1 MKLRQ
6 WLPVFAL
13 SLFASIESKA
23 AFNLSILNANDLN
36 GALPDDVAAEAV
48 KTFGI
53 YFAHRPY
60 DGATSMFNTNALDF
74 KVEVTLMKIGD
85 GIFNALEAN
94 NLSSTESSSTT
105 AMPMA
110 KIHIR
115 KPLSPAADMGLSGIF
130 YQGQYAIGTD
140 IKFELENPEEG
151 INTALRI
158 GYSYASA
165 EAMYLDSVHVIS
177 PEFVLSRKIDSCEP
191 YIGFGARVI
200 TGTVAVPFSL
210 PPLED
215 FTVSKS
221 GVGYTAYAYTGV
233 TFQILGP
240 KGFRLGMEGHYDI
253 SGFSSI
259 GTVFGIGF

>member
-1 MKLRQ
+1 MRMKLRT
-6 WLPVFAL
+6 LFLAL
-13 SLFASIESKA
+13 SLLISPEAKA
-23 AFNLSILNANDLN
+23 AFNLSILDADSLG

-74 KVEVTLMKIGD
+74 KVEVSLVKIGQ
-85 GIFNALEAN
+85 GIFDALEAN
-94 NLSSTESSSTT
+94 DLASTESSSTS
-105 AMPMA
+105 ALPMA
-110 KIHIR
+110 KIHLR
-115 KPLSPAADMGLSGIF
+115 KPLSPAADIGVSGIY

-140 IKFELENPEEG
+140 IKFELANPEEG

-158 GYSYASA
+158 GYSYATA
-165 EAMYLDSVHVIS
+165 EVMYLDKVHVFS
-177 PEFVLSRKIDSCEP
+177 PEFVMSRKISSSEP
-191 YIGFGARVI
+191 YIGFGARYI
-200 TGTVAVPFSL
+200 TGTIAVPFSIAG
-210 PPLED
+210 ED
-215 FTVSKS
+215 FTVSKT